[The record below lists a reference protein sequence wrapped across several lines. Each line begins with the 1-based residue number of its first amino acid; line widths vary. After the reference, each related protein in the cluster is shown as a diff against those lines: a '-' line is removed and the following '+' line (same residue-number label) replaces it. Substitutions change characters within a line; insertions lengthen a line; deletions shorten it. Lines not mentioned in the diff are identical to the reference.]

1 MKNSIFLLLFVLS
14 SCSSGV
20 MYESPRKDIT
30 TLEILESVDTTL
42 QVALKNNE
50 VVYIV
55 RDGLVVG
62 KVVDASWAVVLLLS
76 FSMILSLLVLFMWL
90 LE

>member
-1 MKNSIFLLLFVLS
+1 
-14 SCSSGV
+14 